1 MKECQ
6 IYHQYFRCFSRKL
19 QLPFLSPPNDWLVW
33 PSDKVF
39 SGSENHNSSSSTA
52 MSEVFWKFVY
62 CVTTRMASSSF
73 ALGFISQTKQDA
85 FELDCGQ
92 FLVGG
97 FSGCYWLKEA
107 VVVAKGGEKRWK
119 RWKRGEMVTDFQ
131 TSAVANYQNYA
142 VSFLLGLFGV

>member
-1 MKECQ
+1 
-6 IYHQYFRCFSRKL
+6 
-19 QLPFLSPPNDWLVW
+19 
-33 PSDKVF
+33 
-39 SGSENHNSSSSTA
+39 
-52 MSEVFWKFVY
+52 
-62 CVTTRMASSSF
+62 MASSSF

-119 RWKRGEMVTDFQ
+119 MGKKGRNGDRFSNERRCKL
-131 TSAVANYQNYA
+131 SKLCCKL
-142 VSFLLGLFGV
+142 SFGAIRCLEELTGLLFEYKCFHIYDINLE

>member
-1 MKECQ
+1 
-6 IYHQYFRCFSRKL
+6 
-19 QLPFLSPPNDWLVW
+19 
-33 PSDKVF
+33 
-39 SGSENHNSSSSTA
+39 
-52 MSEVFWKFVY
+52 
-62 CVTTRMASSSF
+62 MASSSF

-119 RWKRGEMVTDFQ
+119 R
-131 TSAVANYQNYA
+131 
-142 VSFLLGLFGV
+142 